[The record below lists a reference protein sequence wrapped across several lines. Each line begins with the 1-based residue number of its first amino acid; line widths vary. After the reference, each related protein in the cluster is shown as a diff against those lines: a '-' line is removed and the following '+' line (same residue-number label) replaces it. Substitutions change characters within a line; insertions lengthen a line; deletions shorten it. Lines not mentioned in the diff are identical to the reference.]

1 MKRLTIK
8 NFANLFGKGLYRD
21 AKGTTN
27 PVLRYKIATTLEL
40 NDQYVIILHCQYTFA
55 SLSIYL
61 ERQSEFTKN
70 IIKNKIDISYKMWYE
85 KNDIGEIECVYFNPE
100 QLNSPENYI
109 HAINQ
114 LIM

>member
-21 AKGTTN
+21 TIGTSN

-40 NDQYVIILHCQYTFA
+40 DNQYAIILHCQYTFA

-61 ERQSEFTKN
+61 ERQSEFTTN
-70 IIKNKIDISYKMWYE
+70 LIKNKIDISYKMWYE
-85 KNDIGEIECVYFNPE
+85 KNDIGEIKYVYFNAE
-100 QLNSPENYI
+100 QIKSPENFIY
-109 HAINQ
+109 AINH
-114 LIM
+114 LIS